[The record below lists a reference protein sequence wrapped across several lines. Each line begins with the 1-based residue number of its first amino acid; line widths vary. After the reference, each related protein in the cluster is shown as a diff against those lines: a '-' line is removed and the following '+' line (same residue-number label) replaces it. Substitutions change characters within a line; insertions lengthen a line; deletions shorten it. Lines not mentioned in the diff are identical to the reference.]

1 MDITYRAAK
10 RIVLTVLGCTVLLL
24 GIVMVI
30 TPGPAF
36 VMIPL
41 GLAILGIE
49 YAWARRWLKKI
60 RRHVSDTLA
69 RKRGESADERR
80 GL

>member
-1 MDITYRAAK
+1 MKIRWRLFGQRKRASLVNALLSY
-10 RIVLTVLGCTVLLL
+10 IVTAIQVLQ
-24 GIVMVI
+24 
-30 TPGPAF
+30 AF

-41 GLAILGIE
+41 GLAILGLE